1 VTPSTDATIEV
12 ANLIANTAYPIHVH
26 DLSCALSSGGA
37 HYKIDPQIAT
47 AEQTNEIWLNLTTDV
62 NGNGNQQASVAH
74 LARAEAGSIVIHDPD
89 LSRLACI
96 DLL

>member
-1 VTPSTDATIEV
+1 
-12 ANLIANTAYPIHVH
+12 
-26 DLSCALSSGGA
+26 
-37 HYKIDPQIAT
+37 
-47 AEQTNEIWLNLTTDV
+47 V